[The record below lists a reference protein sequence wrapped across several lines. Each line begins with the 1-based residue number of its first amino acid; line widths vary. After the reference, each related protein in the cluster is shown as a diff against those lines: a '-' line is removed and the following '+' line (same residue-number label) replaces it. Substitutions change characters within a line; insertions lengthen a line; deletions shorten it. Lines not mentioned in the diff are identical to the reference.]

1 MVTRGD
7 LSMAPREQQIYA
19 RWLEAGTR
27 IGLGLLVATFTIYAL
42 ALLDPLVS
50 HQRLAELWT
59 LSVDR
64 YIAATGAPT
73 GWNWLRFLG
82 KGDYLNFVG
91 IALLAL
97 VTVACYA
104 RLIAALMRD
113 GLPLQ
118 AAVSALQIAVLLA
131 AALY

>member
-1 MVTRGD
+1 MSMV
-7 LSMAPREQQIYA
+7 PREQQIYA

-27 IGLGLLVATFTIYAL
+27 VGLGLLVGTFAIYAL
-42 ALLDPLVS
+42 ALLEPLVS

-59 LSVDR
+59 IPVDR
-64 YIAATGAPT
+64 YIAAAGAPT
-73 GWNWLRFLG
+73 GWNWLRYLG

-91 IALLAL
+91 IAVLAL

-104 RLIAALMRD
+104 RLIAALLRD
-113 GLPLQ
+113 GARLQ
-118 AAVSALQIAVLLA
+118 AMLAALQIAVLLA

>member
-1 MVTRGD
+1 MSMV
-7 LSMAPREQQIYA
+7 PREQQIYA

-27 IGLGLLVATFTIYAL
+27 IGLGLLVATFGIYAL
-42 ALLDPLVS
+42 ALLEPLVS
-50 HQRLAELWT
+50 HQRLAEVWT
-59 LSVDR
+59 LPVED

-73 GWNWLRFLG
+73 GWRWLRFLG

-91 IALLAL
+91 IATLAL

-104 RLIAALMRD
+104 RLIAALLRD
-113 GLPLQ
+113 GARLQ
-118 AAVSALQIAVLLA
+118 AALAALQIGVLLA

>member
-1 MVTRGD
+1 MAPRGD
-7 LSMAPREQQIYA
+7 ESMAPREQQIYA

-27 IGLGLLVATFTIYAL
+27 IGLGLLVTTFTIYAL
-42 ALLDPLVS
+42 ALLEPLVS
-50 HQRLAELWT
+50 HQRLAELWMV
-59 LSVDR
+59 SVDR
-64 YIAATGAPT
+64 YIAASGAPT
-73 GWNWLRFLG
+73 GWNWLRLLD

-91 IALLAL
+91 IALLSL

-104 RLIAALMRD
+104 RLLVALLRD

-118 AAVSALQIAVLLA
+118 SAVAALQIAVLLA

>member
-1 MVTRGD
+1 MSMV
-7 LSMAPREQQIYA
+7 PHEQQIYA

-27 IGLGLLVATFTIYAL
+27 IGLGLLVATFAIYAL
-42 ALLDPLVS
+42 ALLEPLVS

-59 LSVDR
+59 LPVDR
-64 YIAATGAPT
+64 YIAEAGAPT
-73 GWNWLRFLG
+73 GWNWLRSLG

-91 IALLAL
+91 IALLSL
-97 VTVACYA
+97 VTVGCYA
-104 RLIAALMRD
+104 RLLAALLRD

-118 AAVSALQIAVLLA
+118 SAVAALQIAVLLA

>member
-1 MVTRGD
+1 MAPRGD
-7 LSMAPREQQIYA
+7 ESMAPREQQIYA
-19 RWLEAGTR
+19 RWLQAGTR
-27 IGLGLLVATFTIYAL
+27 IGLGLLVSTFTIYAL
-42 ALLDPLVS
+42 ALLEPLVS

-59 LSVDR
+59 LPVDR
-64 YIAATGAPT
+64 YIAATSGPT

-91 IALLAL
+91 IALLSL

-104 RLIAALMRD
+104 RLLAALLRD

-118 AAVSALQIAVLLA
+118 AAVAALQIAVLLA

>member
-1 MVTRGD
+1 MAPRGD
-7 LSMAPREQQIYA
+7 MSMAPREQQIYA
-19 RWLEAGTR
+19 RWLETGTR

-42 ALLDPLVS
+42 ALLEPLVS

-73 GWNWLRFLG
+73 GWNWLQFLG

-91 IALLAL
+91 IAMLAL
-97 VTVACYA
+97 VTVTCYA
-104 RLIAALMRD
+104 RLLAALLRD

-118 AAVSALQIAVLLA
+118 AGVAVLQIAVLLA

>member
-1 MVTRGD
+1 
-7 LSMAPREQQIYA
+7 MAPPEQQIYA
-19 RWLEAGTR
+19 RWLQAGTR
-27 IGLGLLVATFTIYAL
+27 TGLALLVATFAIYAL
-42 ALLDPLVS
+42 ALLEPLVS
-50 HQRLAELWT
+50 HQRLAELWM
-59 LSVDR
+59 LPVDR

-104 RLIAALMRD
+104 RLIAALLRV
-113 GLPLQ
+113 GARLQ
-118 AAVSALQIAVLLA
+118 ATVAVLQIVVLLA
-131 AALY
+131 AAVY

>member
-1 MVTRGD
+1 MAPRGD

-27 IGLGLLVATFTIYAL
+27 IGLGLLVTTFTIYAL
-42 ALLDPLVS
+42 ALLAPLVS

-59 LSVDR
+59 LPVDR

-73 GWNWLRFLG
+73 GWNWLLYIG
-82 KGDYLNFVG
+82 TGDYLNFVG
-91 IALLAL
+91 IAMLAL

-104 RLIAALMRD
+104 RLIAALLRD

-118 AAVSALQIAVLLA
+118 AAVAALQIAVLLA

>member
-1 MVTRGD
+1 M
-7 LSMAPREQQIYA
+7 LPREQQIYA
-19 RWLEAGTR
+19 RWLQAGTS
-27 IGLGLLVATFTIYAL
+27 IGLGLLVATFAIYAF
-42 ALLDPLVS
+42 ALLEPLVS
-50 HQRLAELWT
+50 HRQLAELWT

-91 IALLAL
+91 IAMLAL

-104 RLIAALMRD
+104 RLIAALLQD
-113 GLPLQ
+113 GARLQ
-118 AAVSALQIAVLLA
+118 AAIAALQIVVLLA